1 MDCTNIIGEKIKS
14 LRTNQ
19 EISIQELAERAGLTV
34 EQVSRIEE
42 NIDIPSLAPLI
53 KIARALGVRLGTFL
67 DDQTSEAGPV
77 ICRKGEADDT
87 IGFSNNA
94 THARQHM
101 HYHSLSKSKV
111 DRHMEPFII
120 DIDANDEKDFFL
132 SAHEGE
138 EFIMVLKGELEISYG
153 KNNYRL
159 KEGDT
164 IYYDSIV
171 PHTHSRRTGCTN
183 SGRSLHSGISL
194 TQIFNDMLQLSE
206 RTLGDWLE
214 HWAEVTPDKEYI
226 VYSDRNLRFTWKQ
239 FNERVD
245 HMAKGLLAIGVKKDT
260 HVGIW
265 ARNVPDWLTF
275 LYACAKIGAVA
286 VTVNTNYKQAE
297 LEYLC
302 ENSDM
307 HTLCI
312 VDGEKD
318 SNFVEMTYTMLP
330 ELKLFERGHMKS
342 KRFPHMRNV
351 VYIGQEKYRG
361 MYNTAEILLLGS
373 NIDDEELIKAK
384 KLVSC
389 HDTVNMQYTSG
400 TTGFPKGVMLTHYNI
415 ANNGFLTGE
424 HMKFTADDKLCV
436 CVPLFHCFG
445 VVLATMNC
453 LTHGCTQVM
462 IERFDPLLVLASI
475 HKERCTALYGVPTMF
490 IAELHHPM
498 FPMFDLSSLRTG
510 IMAGSLCPV
519 ELMKQVEEKMFMR
532 VTSVYGLTEASP
544 GMTHSRIDDD
554 PEVRYTT
561 VGHDF
566 EFTEV
571 KVIDPT
577 TGEECPV
584 GVQGEMCNRGYNT
597 MKGYYKNP
605 EATAEVIDANG
616 FLHSGDLGV
625 KDENGNY
632 RITGRIKD
640 MIIRGGEN
648 IYPRE
653 IEEFLYKMPGIK
665 DVQVAGVPSKKYGEA
680 VGAFIILH
688 EGYTMNEF
696 DVREFCQGKIAR
708 YKIPKYIFFV
718 KEFPMT
724 GSGKIQKF
732 KLKDLSLKLC
742 AEQGIE
748 II

>member
-1 MDCTNIIGEKIKS
+1 
-14 LRTNQ
+14 
-19 EISIQELAERAGLTV
+19 
-34 EQVSRIEE
+34 
-42 NIDIPSLAPLI
+42 
-53 KIARALGVRLGTFL
+53 
-67 DDQTSEAGPV
+67 
-77 ICRKGEADDT
+77 
-87 IGFSNNA
+87 
-94 THARQHM
+94 
-101 HYHSLSKSKV
+101 
-111 DRHMEPFII
+111 
-120 DIDANDEKDFFL
+120 
-132 SAHEGE
+132 
-138 EFIMVLKGELEISYG
+138 
-153 KNNYRL
+153 
-159 KEGDT
+159 
-164 IYYDSIV
+164 
-171 PHTHSRRTGCTN
+171 
-183 SGRSLHSGISL
+183 
-194 TQIFNDMLQLSE
+194 MLQLSE

-361 MYNTAEILLLGS
+361 MYNTAEILLLGR

-415 ANNGFLTGE
+415 AN
-424 HMKFTADDKLCV
+424 
-436 CVPLFHCFG
+436 
-445 VVLATMNC
+445 
-453 LTHGCTQVM
+453 
-462 IERFDPLLVLASI
+462 
-475 HKERCTALYGVPTMF
+475 
-490 IAELHHPM
+490 
-498 FPMFDLSSLRTG
+498 
-510 IMAGSLCPV
+510 
-519 ELMKQVEEKMFMR
+519 
-532 VTSVYGLTEASP
+532 
-544 GMTHSRIDDD
+544 
-554 PEVRYTT
+554 
-561 VGHDF
+561 
-566 EFTEV
+566 
-571 KVIDPT
+571 
-577 TGEECPV
+577 
-584 GVQGEMCNRGYNT
+584 
-597 MKGYYKNP
+597 
-605 EATAEVIDANG
+605 NG